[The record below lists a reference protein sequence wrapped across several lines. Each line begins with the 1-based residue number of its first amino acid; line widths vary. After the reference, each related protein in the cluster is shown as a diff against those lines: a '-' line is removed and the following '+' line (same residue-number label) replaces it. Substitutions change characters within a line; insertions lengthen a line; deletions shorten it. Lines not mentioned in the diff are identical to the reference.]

1 MACTSIDG
9 WSHVKEFNCKADG
22 LRNIFHRSGMSN
34 KEEQSGIVHGI
45 YIDGQITLVDN
56 GFAVQSV

>member
-1 MACTSIDG
+1 
-9 WSHVKEFNCKADG
+9 
-22 LRNIFHRSGMSN
+22 MSN